1 MNCVIQMAASL
12 LLQYFSLGWA
22 RRTRSLTL
30 VQVSPGEAPYPF
42 PRRRSPVLGGTQG
55 VWVVMLLITIIRI
68 IVLTRMIL
76 TNSMLKLTI
85 FILSYSYSYHTT
97 TCTVNRTAGIT
108 AAAATSSRN
117 YCKPLLINLKNFV
130 RIMGSRK
137 LLRLTTQSFS
147 VPKHRLANYPP
158 QNLGGKVTSKVK
170 VVCYWFGGLWFWDF
184 RLCSH
189 APMLNNERANTARK

>member
-1 MNCVIQMAASL
+1 M
-12 LLQYFSLGWA
+12 
-22 RRTRSLTL
+22 
-30 VQVSPGEAPYPF
+30 
-42 PRRRSPVLGGTQG
+42 
-55 VWVVMLLITIIRI
+55 
-68 IVLTRMIL
+68 
-76 TNSMLKLTI
+76 
-85 FILSYSYSYHTT
+85 
-97 TCTVNRTAGIT
+97 NRTAGIT

-189 APMLNNERANTARK
+189 APMLNNERANTARKWTHAYKLYVYKTLKHKYTRIETYTPAQKTVTHPSCPAIWCVTEGDGGVHSGYHYHRLPNDGGSAKEMERRMAKENER